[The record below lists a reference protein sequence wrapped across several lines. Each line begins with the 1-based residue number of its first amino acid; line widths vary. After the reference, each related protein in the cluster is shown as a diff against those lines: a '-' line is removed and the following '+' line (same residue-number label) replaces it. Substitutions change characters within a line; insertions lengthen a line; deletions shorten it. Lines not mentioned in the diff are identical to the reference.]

1 MRAGGGCRVLGGVG
15 CEMSLLEG
23 GGAEKRAGGI
33 MPIFLTSILLY
44 HTKDYFLFGQFHGM
58 TSVLGIAAPR
68 TTHLSTVHSVSTIF
82 NFIHLISAMAM
93 HIVDFGLANARSK
106 GQAERHERRQQGQLM
121 KRQQYNK

>member
-1 MRAGGGCRVLGGVG
+1 MRDVIVGRWWGGEAGRGHYANISDIYIV
-15 CEMSLLEG
+15 
-23 GGAEKRAGGI
+23 
-33 MPIFLTSILLY
+33 

-68 TTHLSTVHSVSTIF
+68 STHLSTVHSVSTIF

-121 KRQQYNK
+121 KRQQYNKWKET